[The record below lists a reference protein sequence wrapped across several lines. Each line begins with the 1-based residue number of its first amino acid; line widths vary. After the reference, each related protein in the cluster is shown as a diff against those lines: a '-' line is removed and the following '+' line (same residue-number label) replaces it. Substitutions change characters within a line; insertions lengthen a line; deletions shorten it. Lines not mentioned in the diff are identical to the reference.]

1 MNKPQITLVLLT
13 LLVAAWLTG
22 CASTP
27 EPVVPDEG
35 FRVDVGAICSVID
48 KNPEGKIDKQEF
60 CTYFK
65 NKDKAEQT
73 FDSLDTKKCGYITK
87 EDVLKHQQQMD
98 QIIRL
103 TTPSFR

>member
-1 MNKPQITLVLLT
+1 MYKPKITLFLLT
-13 LLVAAWLTG
+13 VFVTAWLLG
-22 CASTP
+22 CTSTP
-27 EPVVPDEG
+27 ERVVPDEG

-48 KNPEGKIDKQEF
+48 KNPEGKIDKQQF

-65 NKDKAEQT
+65 DKDQAGQT
-73 FDSLDTKKCGYITK
+73 FDSLDTKKRGYITK